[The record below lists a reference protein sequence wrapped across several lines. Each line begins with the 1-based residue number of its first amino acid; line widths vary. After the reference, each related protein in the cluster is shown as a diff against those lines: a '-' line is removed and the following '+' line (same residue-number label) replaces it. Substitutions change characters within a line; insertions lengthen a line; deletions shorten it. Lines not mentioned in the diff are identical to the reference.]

1 MARYLL
7 SDGRRVDGGNLVVIN
22 ATNTRACDSLT
33 SGERTALGIN
43 LITVVIPSYNSTT
56 EVIEGP
62 TISPD
67 GLTETY
73 TKRAKTAPEL
83 DAEKDVRINN
93 ATQQDLL
100 KIILSLE
107 NDNRLIKTRINV
119 ISPGSFTAGQSNQI
133 TMDQL
138 KTGLKALL

>member
-7 SDGRRVDGGNLVVIN
+7 SDGRRVEGLTLVAIN
-22 ATNTRACDSLT
+22 STNTRTCDSL
-33 SGERTALGIN
+33 SSDERTALGIN
-43 LITVVIPSYNSTT
+43 LITVIVPSYNSAT
-56 EVIEGP
+56 ELLEGP

-83 DAEKDVRINN
+83 DAEKETKVNN
-93 ATQQDLL
+93 ASQQDLL